1 MEPKNPEEREFQG
14 IGKEAAQ
21 EVSEKCV
28 YSYGRPM
35 SNPFWS
41 E

>member
-1 MEPKNPEEREFQG
+1 MEPKNPEEKELQG
-14 IGKEAAQ
+14 IGKEAAR

-28 YSYGRPM
+28 YSYREPM
-35 SNPFWS
+35 SNPFWP